1 MSVTTFQLFPLTLR
15 LKVVPRR
22 RRWRGKK
29 LIRFREDGETKGGS
43 VARLSVYGGQR
54 ELGIL
59 VLFPLRFFEYRASI
73 F

>member
-15 LKVVPRR
+15 LKVVP
-22 RRWRGKK
+22 RGKK

-43 VARLSVYGGQR
+43 VARLSVYGSQR